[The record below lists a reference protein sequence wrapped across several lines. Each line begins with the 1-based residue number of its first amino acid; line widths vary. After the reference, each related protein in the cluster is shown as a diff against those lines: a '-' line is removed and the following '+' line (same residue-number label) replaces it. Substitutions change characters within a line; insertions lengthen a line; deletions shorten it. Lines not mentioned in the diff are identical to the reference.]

1 MGIFSRRQAAEIG
14 LRESWQPDGSGVL
27 AGDPADI
34 AGGLGDCDAV
44 TTDAYG
50 ARFTL
55 GIAPDA
61 TITIWVYA
69 IWDTSE
75 EAAPDGPPG
84 YQVSYCAEYRTADGA
99 LTGFSFEVDP
109 DFFGSPDAAAG
120 AAEEIARILATS
132 PRIGPSTD
140 DLQLFDW
147 DGEPLR

>member
-1 MGIFSRRQAAEIG
+1 MGIFSRSQGTEID

-27 AGDPADI
+27 AGDPADL
-34 AGGLGDCDAV
+34 ADGLGDCDAV

-55 GIAPDA
+55 GIAPGA
-61 TITIWVYA
+61 TTTIWVYA
-69 IWDTSE
+69 IWDTSDE
-75 EAAPDGPPG
+75 TEYEGPEG

-99 LTGFSFEVDP
+99 LTGFSFELDP
-109 DFFGSPDAAAG
+109 DFYGSPDAAAG

-132 PRIGPSTD
+132 PRTGPSSH

-147 DGEPLR
+147 DGVPA